1 MIYNFTKIANLP
13 VYTLDYETKPS
24 MILNI
29 SVKLLKELG
38 YNRVDVAVLPNFD
51 LIRNFNYIT
60 LQENI
65 CVGVSYTFS
74 HFDE

>member
-1 MIYNFTKIANLP
+1 MIYNFSKIANIP
-13 VYTLDYETKPS
+13 VFTLDHESKPAV
-24 MILNI
+24 ILNI
-29 SVKLLKELG
+29 SVQLLKELG

-51 LIRNFNYIT
+51 LIRRFNHIT

-74 HFDE
+74 HFEK